1 MGKCHSVSGLCCLLF
16 LTIGITSSL
25 AMEVPIFP
33 SLRYTVGVEG
43 ASVFTETVQMG
54 NVLSGEFHL
63 IVQNG
68 SGGENKVDLVEVYLD
83 EKRKLKTTSKNKK
96 DLIDKKVKLLQVSEM
111 QIKLTGAPNS
121 FIVASIIA
129 KKVTQVPFVI
139 QMAQVDAQAAMT
151 AATLKVK
158 NKPTFASHGFVPTGS
173 VISQTPQAGAYVRE
187 KTKAS
192 ITVSTGPDKSYALLP
207 GTADTPASTAVVDYS
222 SHDTVADTE
231 IEEVS
236 PEARIVRTKLMI
248 AFKPDATVGQIND
261 LITSIGGQIT
271 TMLEGVDQIIV
282 RIPDPGSLDA
292 LETLI
297 AQIQANQI
305 ILSVLKAS
313 MPVPESLPPNVDVIT
328 HPVFMDRIDHHLD
341 VRAHAAWNAKDLL
354 RHSMPPTLVVG
365 DLFGDG
371 PPNGDFAFSPIVP
384 DDYET
389 SNSEIHGHG
398 YHVLG
403 IIGATFGGD
412 PAERGLA
419 TGMYP
424 SFLPLLAVDWQKGLD
439 DHTLMAGLIQ
449 KLRLISGRAV
459 VNTSMRLSEGAC
471 PIPKQRPCVEPYV
484 HEWLRMVRGS
494 ALYDSGSTN
503 GSPSNMENHFLHL
516 AAAGNIQP
524 AAPTDTDT
532 RLTSAWNGAHLLPG
546 LLSPSGNPIINLT
559 NTLVIENRKKSPTPL
574 EGLGCLAYD
583 SKFPGDLSAIGED
596 VFSLTGSLTGSGF
609 MSGTSMA
616 TPQVAGLAAYL
627 WAIKPGFTPQQIIDI
642 LVNTADP
649 SNCGGTN
656 PRPVIDAYGAVLALD
671 RGYQDIQ
678 VRRAIL
684 DVVNDAG
691 TPGGDGI
698 FNEQDI
704 EVFLNAFDAANG
716 DKNYSRFDLNGDGK
730 TGGTEKRPFNLN
742 MDYFPTFQSVTQD
755 VEGQPIS
762 FDENSLTDIDILCYY
777 AYSPLY
783 TGDSGQRKDLLEKK
797 CGVSQIV
804 GWYNVWVDGSAWP
817 HGFLLK
823 AGTTTPIYLTDPP
836 GTDGV
841 FTPSGINN
849 SGQIVGYNSCGW
861 LLDDGVYTPIFG
873 VPTGINDLGDIVGWY
888 NVWVD
893 GSAWP
898 HGYLLKAGTTTPIYL
913 ADPPG
918 TDGVF
923 TPSGINNS
931 GQIVGY
937 NSSGWL
943 LDDGVFTP
951 IFGYPTGIN
960 DLGDIVG
967 SYYTPCV
974 VNEGMCPHGFLLN
987 AGSANATYLP
997 DPPPGVFVPNGINN
1011 YGVIVGFGGRGWLLD
1026 DGVFTPIFGVPTAI
1040 AP

>member
-1 MGKCHSVSGLCCLLF
+1 
-16 LTIGITSSL
+16 
-25 AMEVPIFP
+25 MEVPIFP

-43 ASVFTETVQMG
+43 TSVFTETVQMG

-63 IVQNG
+63 VVQNG
-68 SGGENKVDLVEVYLD
+68 SEGENKVDLAEVYVAG
-83 EKRKLKTTSKNKK
+83 KRVAKLTSKK
-96 DLIDKKVKLLQVSEM
+96 DLIDKKVKLLMDSEM
-111 QIKLTGAPNS
+111 RIQLAGPQHS
-121 FIVASIIA
+121 FVVVSVVA
-129 KKVTQVPFVI
+129 KKLTQVPLVI
-139 QMAQVDAQAAMT
+139 SMGQTDAQAAMT
-151 AATLKVK
+151 AATLKIK
-158 NKPTFASHGFVPTGS
+158 KKPTFASHGFVPTVS
-173 VISQTPQAGAYVRE
+173 VISQTPQAGDYVRE
-187 KTKAS
+187 KTKVS

-261 LITSIGGQIT
+261 LLTSIGGQIT
-271 TMLEGVDQIIV
+271 IMLEGVNQIIV
-282 RIPDPGSLDA
+282 RIPDPESLDA

-297 AQIQANQI
+297 AQIQANHI
-305 ILSVLKAS
+305 VLSVLKAS
-313 MPVPESLPPNVDVIT
+313 MPVPESLPSNVDVIT
-328 HPVFMDRIDHHLD
+328 YPVLMDRIDHHLD

-384 DDYET
+384 NDYAT
-389 SNSEIHGHG
+389 GNPTTHG

-412 PAERGLA
+412 PAERGFA

-424 SFLPLLAVDWQKGLD
+424 RFLPLLAVDVINGLD

-449 KLRLISGRAV
+449 KLRLINGRAV
-459 VNTSMRLSEGAC
+459 VNTSMRLSDGAC

-494 ALYDSGSTN
+494 ALYDSGSTSS
-503 GSPSNMENHFLHL
+503 SPANMENHFLHL
-516 AAAGNIQP
+516 ASAGNIK
-524 AAPTDTDT
+524 APTDTDA
-532 RLTSAWNGAHLLPG
+532 RLNSAWNGAHLLPG
-546 LLSPSGNPIINLT
+546 LISPSGNPIINLT
-559 NTLVIENRKKSPTPL
+559 NTLVIENREKSLVPL
-574 EGLGCLAYD
+574 EDLGCLHET
-583 SKFPGDLSAIGED
+583 SKFSGDLSAIGEN
-596 VFSLTGSLTGSGF
+596 VFSLMGSSTGSGV

-627 WAIKPGFTPQQIIDI
+627 WAIEPSFTPQQIIDI
-642 LVNTADP
+642 LVNTAD
-649 SNCGGTN
+649 SSDCGGIN

-671 RGYQDIQ
+671 SGYSDIQ

-684 DVVNDAG
+684 DIVNG
-691 TPGGDGI
+691 TGTQGGDGI
-698 FNEQDI
+698 FNEKDV
-704 EVFLNAFDAANG
+704 EVFLNTFDAANG
-716 DKNYSRFDLNGDGK
+716 DKDYSRFDLNGDGK

-742 MDYFPTFQSVTQD
+742 MDYPPTFQSVTQD

-762 FDENSLTDIDILCYY
+762 FDENSLTDLDVLCYY

-783 TGDSGQRKDLLEKK
+783 TGDSNQRKDLLEKR
-797 CGVSQIV
+797 CWVSQIV
-804 GWYNVWVDGSAWP
+804 GWYNVWVDG
-817 HGFLLK
+817 L
-823 AGTTTPIYLTDPP
+823 
-836 GTDGV
+836 
-841 FTPSGINN
+841 
-849 SGQIVGYNSCGW
+849 
-861 LLDDGVYTPIFG
+861 
-873 VPTGINDLGDIVGWY
+873 
-888 NVWVD
+888 
-893 GSAWP
+893 AWP
-898 HGYLLKAGTTTPIYL
+898 HGYLLKAGTTTPVYL

-943 LDDGVFTP
+943 LDDGVYTP
-951 IFGYPTGIN
+951 IFGFPTGIN

-967 SYYTPCV
+967 TYYTPCI

-987 AGSANATYLP
+987 AGSANPSYLP
-997 DPPPGVFVPNGINN
+997 DPPPGVFVSNGINN
-1011 YGVIVGFGGRGWLLD
+1011 DGVIVGFGGRGWLLD
-1026 DGVFTPIFGVPTAI
+1026 DGIFTPVFGVPTAI